1 VGIAMGITITIGF
14 MSKDWFNFER
24 AGLLV
29 GSSIRNA
36 SAREWLSV
44 QIVCADKAILVGFL
58 IFFTLFGLKVLLR
71 REIPSMFAAALL
83 LCATNGDLYR
93 STNLAVDLTLYFLV
107 SLAITFG
114 LVHFGLLTTLVAV
127 FTTNALANS
136 MASTDLSA
144 WFMPYT
150 IATMLLVAAIAIFA
164 FWRSLGTQSLVGDNP
179 A

>member
-1 VGIAMGITITIGF
+1 MGVAMGITITIGF

-24 AGLLV
+24 EGLLV
-29 GSSIRNA
+29 GSSIDNA
-36 SAREWLSV
+36 SASEWLTV
-44 QIVCADKAILVGFL
+44 QILCADRALLIGFV
-58 IFFTLFGLKVLLR
+58 IFFALFGLKVLLR
-71 REIPSMFAAALL
+71 REIPSMLAAALL

-93 STNLAVDLTLYFLV
+93 STNLAVDLTIYFLV

-127 FTTNALANS
+127 FTTNALGNAF
-136 MASTDLSA
+136 ASTDLSA

-150 IATMLLVAAIAIFA
+150 IATILLLSGIAIFA
-164 FWRSLGTQSLVGDNP
+164 FWRSLGSQSLVGDTP